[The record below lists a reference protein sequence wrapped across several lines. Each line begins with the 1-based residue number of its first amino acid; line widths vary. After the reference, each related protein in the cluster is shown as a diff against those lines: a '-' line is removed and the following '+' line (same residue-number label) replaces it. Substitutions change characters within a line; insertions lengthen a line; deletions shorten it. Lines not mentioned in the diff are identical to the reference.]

1 MSATTNG
8 AAGVAA
14 TPEAGATAAAERA
27 FAAGGNAIDAALAA
41 AAVLTVTYPHN
52 CALGGDLFALV
63 HHPDGEV
70 VSVNASGPAGRRADA
85 AALRRQGDTM
95 PVTGS
100 ATVTVPGLV
109 AGWETLH
116 GLGARLPWADALA
129 AAAGMA
135 RDGAPVAPN
144 LAEAIAETRAG
155 IEADPGMA
163 AVFHPGGTPLQAGDR
178 LCQPA
183 LAATLERLATAGARD
198 FYAGDVAARL
208 LAGLDARGGALAAE
222 DLASFAPELGAPLVA
237 SHAGV
242 EVLTSPP
249 NSSGVLLLQALAAL
263 DAAGLVDPLG
273 TDAAALAEILRAG
286 AEDRD
291 RLLGD
296 PRASVQDVE
305 DWLGA
310 ERIEA
315 LAARAR
321 AAAAGERPPARPQLD
336 PRPLGDTVAVVTAD
350 AGGTAVSLIQS
361 LFHGFGAQLLEP
373 DTGVLLHNRGAF
385 FSLRDGHVNALAPG
399 RRPAH
404 TLMPVMVRR
413 GGRLAGVLGT
423 MGGRVHAQIHAQLLL
438 RLLAG
443 ATPQAAVDAPRWIV
457 GGMEVG
463 EPDDTIRIEQGCG
476 AAARE
481 ALAGAGLPLVD
492 VPLGSDWL
500 GHAQAIWLEPRLAAG
515 SDRRA
520 DGLRAA

>member
-14 TPEAGATAAAERA
+14 TPQADATAAAERA

-63 HHPDGEV
+63 HLPDGRIL
-70 VSVNASGPAGRRADA
+70 SVNASGPAGSRADA
-85 AALRRQGDTM
+85 AALRRQGDAM
-95 PVTGS
+95 PVIGP

-116 GLGARLPWADALA
+116 GLGARLPWKDALA
-129 AAAGMA
+129 AATELA
-135 RDGAPVAPN
+135 RGGAAVAPN

-163 AVFHPGGTPLQAGDR
+163 AVFHPGGTPLEAGDV
-178 LCQPA
+178 LLQPA

-208 LAGLDARGGALAAE
+208 LAGLEALGVALTADDLAA
-222 DLASFAPELGAPLVA
+222 FAPEVGEPLA
-237 SHAGV
+237 AGHAGV

-249 NSSGVLLLQALAAL
+249 NSSGLILLQALAAL
-263 DAAGLVDPLG
+263 DAAELEDPLG
-273 TDAAALAEILRAG
+273 AGAAALAEILRAG
-286 AEDRD
+286 TEDRD

-296 PRASVQDVE
+296 PRHVGVDVA

-310 ERIEA
+310 ERLGE
-315 LAARAR
+315 LAERAR
-321 AAAAGERPPARPQLD
+321 GALAGERPPARPQLD

-373 DTGVLLHNRGAF
+373 DTGVLVHNRGAF
-385 FSLRDGHVNALAPG
+385 FTLRDGHPNALAPG

-413 GGRLAGVLGT
+413 GGRLVGVLGT
-423 MGGRVHAQIHAQLLL
+423 MGGRVHAQIHAQVLL
-438 RLLAG
+438 RLLGG
-443 ATPQAAVDAPRWIV
+443 AAPQAAVDAPRWIV
-457 GGMEVG
+457 GGMEMG
-463 EPDDTIRIEQGCG
+463 EPDDTIRIEDGCD
-476 AAARE
+476 AAARA
-481 ALAGAGLPLVD
+481 ALASAGLRIVD
-492 VPLGSDWL
+492 VPRDSDVL
-500 GHAQAIWLEPRLAAG
+500 GHAQAIWLEPGLAAG

-520 DGLRAA
+520 DGLRAG

>member
-1 MSATTNG
+1 MSHETR
-8 AAGVAA
+8 GVAA
-14 TPEAGATAAAERA
+14 TPHADATDAAERA

-63 HHPDGEV
+63 QLPDGRIL
-70 VSVNASGPAGRRADA
+70 SVNASGPAGSRADA
-85 AALRRQGDTM
+85 EALRAAGDAM
-95 PVTGS
+95 PVTGP

-129 AAAGMA
+129 VASGLA
-135 RDGAPVAPN
+135 RDGAAVAPN
-144 LAEAIAETRAG
+144 LAEAIAETREG

-163 AVFHPGGTPLQAGDR
+163 AVFHPGGTPLRAGDVLR
-178 LCQPA
+178 QPA
-183 LAATLERLATAGARD
+183 LAATLERLAAEGARD
-198 FYAGDVAARL
+198 FYDGDVAAAL
-208 LAGLDARGGALAAE
+208 LAGLDARGGALTAA
-222 DLASFAPELGAPLVA
+222 DLAAFAPVVEEPL
-237 SHAGV
+237 AGRHGDV

-263 DAAGLVDPLG
+263 DAAGVADPLG
-273 TDAAALAEILRAG
+273 ADAAALAEILRAG
-286 AEDRD
+286 GEDRD

-296 PRASVQDVE
+296 PRAVAVDAA
-305 DWLGA
+305 DWLGD

-321 AAAAGERPPARPQLD
+321 AANAGHTAPGRPQRD
-336 PRPLGDTVAVVTAD
+336 PRPVGDTVAVVTAD

-373 DTGVLLHNRGAF
+373 ATGVLLHNRGAF
-385 FSLRDGHVNALAPG
+385 FSLHPGHPNELAPG

-404 TLMPVMVRR
+404 TLMPVMVRA
-413 GGRLAGVLGT
+413 GGRLVGVLGT
-423 MGGRVHAQIHAQLLL
+423 MGGRVHAQIHAQVLL

-443 ATPQAAVDAPRWIV
+443 AAPQAAVDAPRWIV
-457 GGMEVG
+457 GGMELG
-463 EPDDTIRIEQGCG
+463 EPDDTIRIEDGCG
-476 AAARE
+476 AAARD
-481 ALAGAGLPLVD
+481 ALARAGLRV
-492 VPLGSDWL
+492 VPVPRDSDWL
-500 GHAQAIWLEPRLAAG
+500 GHAQAIWLEPELAAG

-520 DGLRAA
+520 DGLRAG